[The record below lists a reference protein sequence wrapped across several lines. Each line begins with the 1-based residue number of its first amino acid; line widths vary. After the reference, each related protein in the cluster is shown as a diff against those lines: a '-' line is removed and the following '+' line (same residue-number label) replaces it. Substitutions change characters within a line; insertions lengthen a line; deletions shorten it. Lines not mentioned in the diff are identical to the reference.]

1 MTDESYIEC
10 VISLYGLYKL
20 GAEAHVTLG
29 AQNFAIPLS
38 NNIKIGWVLKI
49 VMIGPHIN
57 FVDPSLCEFAYSF
70 F

>member
-38 NNIKIGWVLKI
+38 NILK
-49 VMIGPHIN
+49 
-57 FVDPSLCEFAYSF
+57 
-70 F
+70 